1 MPTSP
6 IAVPFKADKTKTPEV
21 RVAEALEFI
30 AARMAGIERDLT
42 IMRADLRAMATRA
55 IPL

>member
-1 MPTSP
+1 MAPNP
-6 IAVPFKADKTKTPEV
+6 IATPFKPDKTKTPEV

-30 AARMAGIERDLT
+30 AARMAGIERDLA